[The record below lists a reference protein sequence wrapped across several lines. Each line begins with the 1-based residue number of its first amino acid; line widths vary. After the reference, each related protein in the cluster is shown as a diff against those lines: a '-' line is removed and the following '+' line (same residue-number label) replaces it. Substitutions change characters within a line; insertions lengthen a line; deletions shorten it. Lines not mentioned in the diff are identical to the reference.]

1 MILLITKMMLAHFIG
16 DFYLQSSGWVQEKEQ
31 KKYKSFYLYIHSAI
45 HGLLVWILMWEWS
58 AWKLAIPIALVHF
71 VIDLSKL
78 VLQTE
83 KSKRTWFFIDQ
94 ILHIISILVIA
105 SIYQNGYIS
114 IDITQALNSKNIIY
128 VTGYVILTLPMSI
141 MIQKTLLPW
150 SDLIGEA
157 DDDSLLNA
165 GQYIGI
171 LERSFVFVFVLA
183 NRWEAVGFLLAA
195 KSVFRFGDLKESKD
209 RKLTEYILLGTL
221 LSFGIA
227 IVVSMLVIYLEG
239 LSL

>member
-1 MILLITKMMLAHFIG
+1 MILLMTKMFLAHFIG
-16 DFYLQSSGWVQEKEQ
+16 DFYLQPTSWVQDKEQ
-31 KKYKSFYLYIHSAI
+31 QKHKSIYLYLHSTI
-45 HGLLVWILMWEWS
+45 HGLLVWVLIWDWT
-58 AWKLAIPIALVHF
+58 AWKIGVALAVVHF
-71 VIDLSKL
+71 VIDLQKL
-78 VLQTE
+78 IFQKANT
-83 KSKRTWFFIDQ
+83 KRIWFFIDQ
-94 ILHIISILVIA
+94 MLHILSILVIA
-105 SIYQNGYIS
+105 NVYQNGYIS
-114 IDITQALNSKNIIY
+114 IDISQLLQSKNIVF

-141 MIQKTLLPW
+141 IIQKTLMPW

-165 GQYIGI
+165 GKYIGI
-171 LERSFVFVFVLA
+171 LERSFVFVFILA

-227 IVVSMLVIYLEG
+227 IVISMLTIYLVN
-239 LSL
+239 LIQ

>member
-1 MILLITKMMLAHFIG
+1 MILLITKMILAHFIG
-16 DFYLQSSGWVQEKEQ
+16 DFYLQPSSWVQDKEQ
-31 KKYKSFYLYIHSAI
+31 KKHKSLYLYIHASI
-45 HGLLVWILMWEWS
+45 HGALVWVLLWEWS
-58 AWKLAIPIALVHF
+58 AWKIALPLAIVHF
-71 VIDLSKL
+71 GIDWLKL
-78 VLQTE
+78 VFQQENT
-83 KSKRTWFFIDQ
+83 KRKWFFIDQ
-94 ILHIISILVIA
+94 LLHLVSIVLIA
-105 SIYQNGYIS
+105 NIYQNGYIT
-114 IDITQALNSKNIIY
+114 IDIAALLQSKNIIF

-141 MIQKTLLPW
+141 IIQKTLMPW

-165 GQYIGI
+165 GKYIGI
-171 LERSFVFVFVLA
+171 LERSFVFVFILA

-227 IVVSMLVIYLEG
+227 IVMSMLTIYLAN
-239 LSL
+239 LIQ

>member
-1 MILLITKMMLAHFIG
+1 MILLMTKMILAHFIG
-16 DFYLQSSGWVQEKEQ
+16 DFYLQPTSWVQDKEQ
-31 KKYKSFYLYIHSAI
+31 KKHKSIYLYLHSTI
-45 HGLLVWILMWEWS
+45 HGLLVWVLLWEWND
-58 AWKLAIPIALVHF
+58 WTIGLALAVVHF
-71 VIDLSKL
+71 VIDLQKL
-78 VLQTE
+78 IFQKANT
-83 KSKRTWFFIDQ
+83 KRIWFFIDQ
-94 ILHIISILVIA
+94 MLHILSILVIA
-105 SIYQNGYIS
+105 NVYQNGYIS
-114 IDITQALNSKNIIY
+114 IDISQLLQSKNIVF

-141 MIQKTLLPW
+141 IIQKTLMPW

-165 GQYIGI
+165 GKYIGI
-171 LERSFVFVFVLA
+171 LERSFVFVFILA

-227 IVVSMLVIYLEG
+227 IVISKLTIYLAN
-239 LSL
+239 LIQ

>member
-1 MILLITKMMLAHFIG
+1 MILLMTKMILAHFIG
-16 DFYLQSSGWVQEKEQ
+16 DFYLQPSFWVQDKEL
-31 KKYKSFYLYIHSAI
+31 KKYKSIYLYLHSVI
-45 HGLLVWILMWEWS
+45 HGLLVWILLWEWN
-58 AWKLAIPIALVHF
+58 AWKIAISLAIVHF
-71 VIDLSKL
+71 VIDLQKL
-78 VLQTE
+78 IFQKDDT
-83 KSKRTWFFIDQ
+83 KRNWFFIDQ
-94 ILHIISILVIA
+94 MLHIISIFIMA
-105 SIYQNGYIS
+105 SVYQNGYITVN
-114 IDITQALNSKNIIY
+114 ITDVLQSKNIIF

-141 MIQKTLLPW
+141 IIQKAIMPW

-165 GQYIGI
+165 GKYIGI
-171 LERSFVFVFVLA
+171 LERSFVFVFILA

-227 IVVSMLVIYLEG
+227 IILTMFAIYQA
-239 LSL
+239 SLIQ

>member
-1 MILLITKMMLAHFIG
+1 MILLITKMILAHFIG
-16 DFYLQSSGWVQEKEQ
+16 DFYFQPTPWVQDKEL
-31 KKYKSFYLYIHSAI
+31 KKYKSIYLYLHSVI
-45 HGLLVWILMWEWS
+45 HGLLVWILLWEWN
-58 AWKLAIPIALVHF
+58 AWKIAISLAIIHF
-71 VIDLSKL
+71 VIDLQKL
-78 VLQTE
+78 IFQKDDT
-83 KSKRTWFFIDQ
+83 KRNWFFIDQ
-94 ILHIISILVIA
+94 MLHIISIFIMA
-105 SIYQNGYIS
+105 SVYQNGYITVN
-114 IDITQALNSKNIIY
+114 ITDVLQSKNIIF

-141 MIQKTLLPW
+141 IIQKAIMPW

-165 GQYIGI
+165 GKYIGI
-171 LERSFVFVFVLA
+171 LERSFVFVFILA

-227 IVVSMLVIYLEG
+227 IVISMLAIYLAK
-239 LSL
+239 LIQ

>member
-1 MILLITKMMLAHFIG
+1 MILLITKMILAHFIG
-16 DFYLQSSGWVQEKEQ
+16 DFYLQPSSWVQDKEQ
-31 KKYKSFYLYIHSAI
+31 KKHKSIYLYLHSVI
-45 HGLLVWILMWEWS
+45 HGLLVWILLVEWN
-58 AWKLAIPIALVHF
+58 AWKIAIPLAIIHLG
-71 VIDLSKL
+71 IDLLKL
-78 VLQTE
+78 VFQVE
-83 KSKRTWFFIDQ
+83 KSKRNWFFIDQ
-94 ILHIISILVIA
+94 LLHIVSIVLIA
-105 SIYQNGYIS
+105 NVYQNGYITV
-114 IDITQALNSKNIIY
+114 DIEALLQSKNIVF

-141 MIQKTLLPW
+141 IIQKTLMPW

-165 GQYIGI
+165 GKYIGI
-171 LERSFVFVFVLA
+171 LERSFVFVFILA

-227 IVVSMLVIYLEG
+227 IVISMLTIYLAN
-239 LSL
+239 LIK

>member
-1 MILLITKMMLAHFIG
+1 MILLITKMILAHFIG
-16 DFYLQSSGWVQEKEQ
+16 DFYLQPSSWVRNKEQ
-31 KKYKSFYLYIHSAI
+31 QKHKSIYLYIHSLI
-45 HGLLVWILMWEWS
+45 HGLLVWVLLWEWDVWTIS
-58 AWKLAIPIALVHF
+58 LALAIVHF
-71 VIDLSKL
+71 IIDLQKL
-78 VLQTE
+78 IFQKDAT
-83 KSKRTWFFIDQ
+83 KRIWFFIDQ
-94 ILHIISILVIA
+94 LLHIVSIILIA
-105 SIYQNGYIS
+105 NVYQNGYITV
-114 IDITQALNSKNIIY
+114 DIAALLQSKNIVF

-141 MIQKTLLPW
+141 IIQKVLMPW

-165 GQYIGI
+165 GKYIGI
-171 LERSFVFVFVLA
+171 LERSFVFVFILA

-227 IVVSMLVIYLEG
+227 IVMSMLTIYL
-239 LSL
+239 

>member
-1 MILLITKMMLAHFIG
+1 MILLITKMILAHFIG
-16 DFYLQSSGWVQEKEQ
+16 DFYLQPTTWVQDKEM
-31 KKYKSFYLYIHSAI
+31 KKHKSIYLYLHSVI
-45 HGLLVWILMWEWS
+45 HGLLVWVLLWDWN
-58 AWKLAIPIALVHF
+58 AWKIGLALAIVHF
-71 VIDLSKL
+71 VIDLQKL
-78 VLQTE
+78 IFQKDTT
-83 KSKRTWFFIDQ
+83 KRNWFFIDQ
-94 ILHIISILVIA
+94 LLHLVSILLSANVYQTGFINVDIA
-105 SIYQNGYIS
+105 
-114 IDITQALNSKNIIY
+114 ALLQTKNIVF

-141 MIQKTLLPW
+141 IIQKTLMPW

-165 GQYIGI
+165 GKYIGI
-171 LERSFVFVFVLA
+171 LERSFVFVFILA

-227 IVVSMLVIYLEG
+227 IVLSMLAIYQA
-239 LSL
+239 SLIQ